1 MLIELAALTSL
12 PTLTTD
18 RLTLRSLADD
28 DVEDLFATFSDPEA
42 MRHWSTPPHP
52 SREETA
58 ARSQKS
64 ETGSTTALCCSGAS
78 SAPTRT
84 VVCSGR
90 SALSPEGEQPRAE
103 LGFILGRQHW
113 GQGYAN
119 EAQRRVVDFAFRD
132 LHLHRLEGDTDP
144 RNVAAVRS
152 LERLGFRIEGLQ
164 RERWIVGGER
174 TDSVVLGLLAHEWE
188 A

>member
-1 MLIELAALTSL
+1 M
-12 PTLTTD
+12 
-18 RLTLRSLADD
+18 
-28 DVEDLFATFSDPEA
+28 
-42 MRHWSTPPHP
+42 
-52 SREETA
+52 
-58 ARSQKS
+58 
-64 ETGSTTALCCSGAS
+64 
-78 SAPTRT
+78 
-84 VVCSGR
+84 
-90 SALSPEGEQPRAE
+90 
-103 LGFILGRQHW
+103 
-113 GQGYAN
+113 
-119 EAQRRVVDFAFRD
+119 DFAFRD

>member
-1 MLIELAALTSL
+1 MLIELATLTSL

-58 ARSQKS
+58 ALITQIRDGFDDRSVLQWGI
-64 ETGSTTALCCSGAS
+64 ERDEDGRVLG
-78 SAPTRT
+78 T
-84 VVCSGR
+84 VT
-90 SALSPEGEQPRAE
+90 LLPDGEQPRAE

-119 EAQRRVVDFAFRD
+119 EAQRRVVDFAFHD
-132 LHLHRLEGDTDP
+132 LHCIALRATPTRAMWPPCD
-144 RNVAAVRS
+144 RS
-152 LERLGFRIEGLQ
+152 SALGFGSRACSASAG
-164 RERWIVGGER
+164 
-174 TDSVVLGLLAHEWE
+174 
-188 A
+188 

>member
-1 MLIELAALTSL
+1 MLIELAKLTSL

-52 SREETA
+52 SRQETA
-58 ARSQKS
+58 ALITQIRDGFDDRSVLQWGI
-64 ETGSTTALCCSGAS
+64 ERDEDGRVLG
-78 SAPTRT
+78 T
-84 VVCSGR
+84 VT
-90 SALSPEGEQPRAE
+90 LLPDGEQPRAE

-119 EAQRRVVDFAFRD
+119 EAQRRVVDFAFHD